1 MAVRTVEI
9 YITYYIKDYF
19 SHLPHTIYQLLFA
32 FDSHLNSQLLAMI
45 NNIKKYIVLK
55 DLNSM
60 LFKCILLISNILE

>member
-9 YITYYIKDYF
+9 YITYYIKDDF
-19 SHLPHTIYQLLFA
+19 PHLPHTIYQLLFA